1 FRIQPKPAPSLAGG
15 ADRHLVGNDLAD
27 VAILA
32 IPAANLVSGCRDTG
46 PHRSCGSL
54 RNSLPLEGP
63 LTLGRKLL
71 VYLFHDPLNMAR
83 IYVATQFGQ
92 NASRMHSRGTHATLA
107 VLLVER
113 NSEEDVCR

>member
-1 FRIQPKPAPSLAGG
+1 MYPLAPVAKIFIDRSFASSNRNVECLKRLSNEFFAFLPNCFSIFRIERISAHSFADG

-54 RNSLPLEGP
+54 RNGLPLEGP
-63 LTLGRKLL
+63 LTLGRKL
-71 VYLFHDPLNMAR
+71 
-83 IYVATQFGQ
+83 
-92 NASRMHSRGTHATLA
+92 
-107 VLLVER
+107 
-113 NSEEDVCR
+113 